1 MFGQSKPMPKAIVAT
16 ITRNVPSQTGSDCK
30 IVSFTAGW
38 VQAVYM
44 SSKRNLGRSRDT
56 PIGYIISF
64 PNLSAVYMYI
74 LEHWSYVLQNIIV
87 RSIAFLQ
94 RRSSSTRGGN
104 VSSSD
109 HVFIFTAYLML
120 ALLGETDIISGC
132 TIRNTLMIAR
142 REDLVAVAVNAI
154 MRTVYRYD
162 AEYPP
167 NAKIPFGKT
176 PPCNLSNVQ

>member
-16 ITRNVPSQTGSDCK
+16 ITCNVPSQTGSDCK

-44 SSKRNLGRSRDT
+44 SSKRNLGR
-56 PIGYIISF
+56 YIISF
-64 PNLSAVYMYI
+64 PNLSAMYMYI

-94 RRSSSTRGGN
+94 WRSSSTRWEN

-154 MRTVYRYD
+154 MRTV
-162 AEYPP
+162 
-167 NAKIPFGKT
+167 
-176 PPCNLSNVQ
+176 